1 MYRRCERFLFSRLI
15 NTKFKNTT
23 IDWLYSIQFISSLL
37 FAFFFFISLRVE
49 RRAST
54 LSTQSTAFFIF
65 YDQWSQFI
73 SYFISMISWCLETD
87 SIVLFVI
94 SLRWCSWLCV
104 VVCRCHHQPT
114 DGKHTKSNRSLNDMS
129 WIKFRGERKMWK
141 IRLENIIKYVV
152 LRRQH
157 GKANWNGIWSFFFSI
172 FLVPPLS
179 LSIRHIL
186 GVYSFQK
193 RCCSDSINL
202 LWVFVLRFV
211 DRRRQ
216 TVN

>member
-1 MYRRCERFLFSRLI
+1 
-15 NTKFKNTT
+15 
-23 IDWLYSIQFISSLL
+23 
-37 FAFFFFISLRVE
+37 
-49 RRAST
+49 
-54 LSTQSTAFFIF
+54 
-65 YDQWSQFI
+65 
-73 SYFISMISWCLETD
+73 MISWCLETD

-94 SLRWCSWLCV
+94 SLRWCSWLGV

-114 DGKHTKSNRSLNDMS
+114 DGKHTQNQTDLWTMSVS
-129 WIKFRGERKMWK
+129 WIKFWGERKMWK

-172 FLVPPLS
+172 FLVTPS
-179 LSIRHIL
+179 LCPSPIRHIL